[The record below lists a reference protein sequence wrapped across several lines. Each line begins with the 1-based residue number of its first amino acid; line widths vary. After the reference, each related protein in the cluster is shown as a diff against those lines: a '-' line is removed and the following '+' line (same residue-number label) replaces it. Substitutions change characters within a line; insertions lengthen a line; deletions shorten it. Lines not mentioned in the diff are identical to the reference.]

1 MHTMLR
7 MKSRAASAKKYYEN
21 TVSVNAKD
29 MIIKKGTEA
38 DLLKNVTLKAGSDKV
53 NVDDYTID
61 YSIE

>member
-1 MHTMLR
+1 
-7 MKSRAASAKKYYEN
+7 
-21 TVSVNAKD
+21 

-61 YSIE
+61 YSIDNEHMFTTSPDLTDESTSNDEARTRVD